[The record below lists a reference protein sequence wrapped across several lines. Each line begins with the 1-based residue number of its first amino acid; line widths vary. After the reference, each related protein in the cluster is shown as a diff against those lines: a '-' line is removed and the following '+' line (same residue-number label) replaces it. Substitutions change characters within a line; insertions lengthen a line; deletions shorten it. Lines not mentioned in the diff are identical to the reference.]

1 MKGGTG
7 STPWKGKMK
16 AETEIALRGILQLDP
31 EVVRSDIDRAIDLL
45 CGKKN
50 EDTEL
55 VQVIRR
61 KDAMKWLGVH
71 RRTLDYYI
79 EKGYLERVYGG
90 GQKAIGISRESYLR
104 FTARRE
110 TLAVRK

>member
-1 MKGGTG
+1 MVV
-7 STPWKGKMK
+7 PRRKGKRMK

-31 EVVRSDIDRAIDLL
+31 EIDKADAERAIDLL
-45 CGKKN
+45 CGRKK
-50 EDTEL
+50 EDAEP

-79 EKGYLERVYGG
+79 EKGYLDRVYGG
-90 GQKAIGISRESYLR
+90 GERAIGISRESYLR
-104 FTARRE
+104 FTTSRR